1 MHATPAFSFFA
12 GEKACTRRSSSSSS
26 SRPRIAAPADRSTAS
41 TVLAAGG
48 GTARLLAEARSCTAS
63 SLTQAEAIG
72 AELFC
77 VDPGVGRHSLVKARM
92 CAILFHL
99 FRGHTTKI
107 FLKSTIQQKK
117 RTQLYDISRKSTR
130 DQETTN
136 RPTYQRLYVWTR
148 ELSSLTREV
157 RHGASRPDPHEICVS
172 RVNRNVADRV
182 GSGQQVFKISRVGS
196 SQVETTQIFRGPGRV
211 R

>member
-1 MHATPAFSFFA
+1 MTDPPLQLCLLPEAAQLSCLP
-12 GEKACTRRSSSSSS
+12 GPKA
-26 SRPRIAAPADRSTAS
+26 AK
-41 TVLAAGG
+41 L
-48 GTARLLAEARSCTAS
+48 ARSPGRKHKPS
-63 SLTQAEAIG
+63 GQSY
-72 AELFC
+72 C
-77 VDPGVGRHSLVKARM
+77 VDLGVGRHSLVKARM